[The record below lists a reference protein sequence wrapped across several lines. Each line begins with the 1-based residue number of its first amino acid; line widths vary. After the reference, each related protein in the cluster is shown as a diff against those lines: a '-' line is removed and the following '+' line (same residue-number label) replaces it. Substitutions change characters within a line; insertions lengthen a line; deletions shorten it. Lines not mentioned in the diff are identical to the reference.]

1 MTGIQDLEDFTEQE
15 LALVYAGQHQIYKN
29 AYLAYDN
36 RHYDNRHYENRH
48 YDNRHYDDRHY
59 SEKYYE
65 KGNDSRR
72 YGDNST
78 ACSSLLT
85 LKKKGRLL

>member
-1 MTGIQDLEDFTEQE
+1 MKKSNLIKKILTWKDLEDFTDQE
-15 LALVYAGQHQIYKN
+15 LALVYAGQQQTYKN
-29 AYLAYDN
+29 AYLVYDD
-36 RHYDNRHYENRH
+36 RHYDNRHYEDRH

-72 YGDNST
+72 YGDTGGS
-78 ACSSLLT
+78 C
-85 LKKKGRLL
+85 